1 MKKVIAFVLAAV
13 MCLGFVGCGEKGN
26 SGRINADKV
35 FEALSQE
42 GELVLDTKHDN
53 TESYNSAK
61 VPNVEMIVFRMPK
74 EQRMANSYQEWACY
88 IEVYPSKEELEKSV
102 GQYENDLFW
111 LYSSGNVLLRI
122 DGNVTSDA
130 AAKYAETLKSV
141 TKEEVS
147 LRNSKNPTP
156 KESKREKTFVPPNG
170 FGANEAY
177 EALKKEI
184 GSIEF
189 GMYSYSYN
197 QKSEHII
204 FWDTA
209 DKADFISVTV
219 NVRGSAE
226 EASSYAKTM
235 NEMNSKT
242 NIKACVLVSGN
253 IVLQFSSEDKNL
265 FSEYSDALE
274 KITGKSLDI
283 ENSRMPD

>member
-13 MCLGFVGCGEKGN
+13 MCLGFVGCGEKEN
-26 SGRINADKV
+26 SGKTNADKV

-42 GELVLDTKHDN
+42 GELVLDTKHDD
-53 TESYNSAK
+53 TVSYNSAK

-88 IEVYPSKEELEKSV
+88 IEVYPSKEDLEKSV

-204 FWDTA
+204 FCDTA
-209 DKADFISVTV
+209 DKANSTSGTIYVMDSE
-219 NVRGSAE
+219 E
-226 EASSYAKTM
+226 EAVDFAKTI
-235 NEMNSKT
+235 NTAND
-242 NIKACVLVSGN
+242 KAGIQESMLVSGN
-253 IVLQFSSEDKNL
+253 MIIQLSSEDKNL

-274 KITGKSLDI
+274 KITGKSLNI